1 MGARAL
7 SPSDTRAAAPGERGV
22 ALVTSL
28 MMMFL
33 VSSLLVGFTL
43 VVMSDSK
50 LRGID
55 QNRSQAFYASHAGLE
70 KLTADLGNL
79 FEVNFAPTRTQLD
92 GLQTTSVRP
101 ALSGVTYVAADG
113 TSGYA
118 LSFPPDGN
126 GNPQASNHTI
136 LSGPYQGLQGL
147 ITPYTID
154 VTARTPTNGEVH
166 LERTV
171 NTVTIPV
178 FQFGTFSD
186 TDLSFFAGPNFNFGG
201 RVHTNGNLFLASGAT
216 LTMADRITAVGEVV
230 RTNLSNGWQTST
242 NYTGNVAVAY
252 KPGATRNLLTT
263 EGSLTATLGSSQN
276 EPTWTN
282 VSLGAYHGYIRN
294 VRTGAKRLDLPL
306 ITVGGQTTDLIRR
319 PGAANEDTANP
330 TLFGQR
336 YFSMA
341 SLRIL
346 LSDTPQAIQNLPTVT
361 QATQPVLLDWTGG
374 PPAGYTVDATHPPL
388 AVSAGLAPGPAAI
401 TTTTTVNTLA
411 GAATI
416 QVNSIANFV
425 VPGDIFVN
433 GRAVWCTGAATNLP
447 GPRFTGCVGTPATNA
462 GVTVETGYR
471 TPLNTSLIG
480 GYIKIEKQDINGVW
494 SDVTLDI
501 LNLGMAGKQLSN
513 AGLCNPQDP
522 NPNAVIRIERLKDN
536 PGGCNNGSVT
546 ATDYWPNAL
555 FDTRE
560 GNVRDSVATNT
571 TTVTLGGV
579 MSYVELDV
587 NNLRRW
593 LQGGIG
599 AQGANAMNVTGYV
612 VYFSDRRNNRNA
624 GGQETAEYGVEDFV
638 NPITVTGT
646 PNAVLDAG
654 EDINT
659 NGALDA
665 YGQTPIVPAGGIAP
679 LNNAATPFTAVAA
692 TVAQVNRPLFFRR
705 ALKIV
710 NGTLGNV
717 IAPGLTVASEN
728 PVYLRG
734 DYNASAANGFGNPHV
749 ATAFMA
755 DALTLLSNNWNDRSS
770 FLAPEDP
777 AQRTA
782 TDTWYRFA
790 VISGKGPS
798 FPRPTGWVSPQDFGT
813 DGGAHNFLRYLE
825 DWGGRTLNYRGAIAS
840 FYYNRQALG
849 TYKCCT
855 NVYKPPTRGYNFDV
869 DFLTPA
875 LLPPRTP
882 MFRDVNTTG
891 FTQIT
896 QPGK

>member
-1 MGARAL
+1 MAAL
-7 SPSDTRAAAPGERGV
+7 ASSRPETRAAAPGEQGV

-28 MMMFL
+28 MLMFL

-43 VVMSDSK
+43 VVMSDTK

-55 QNRSQAFYASHAGLE
+55 QSRNQAFYAAHAGLE

-79 FEVNFAPTRTQLD
+79 FEVNFAPTKAQLD
-92 GLQTTSVRP
+92 ALQTTSVRP
-101 ALSGVTYVAADG
+101 ALSGVTYLAASG
-113 TSGYA
+113 ASGYA
-118 LSFPPDGN
+118 LSYPPDGA
-126 GNPQASNHTI
+126 GNPQASNHMI

-171 NTVTIPV
+171 NTVSIPV

-216 LTMADRITAVGEVV
+216 LTMANRVTAVGEVI
-230 RTNLSNGWQTST
+230 RTNLSNGWPTSS
-242 NYTGNVAVAY
+242 NYIGSVMIDY
-252 KPGATRNLLTT
+252 IPGAYRALATN
-263 EGSLTATLGSSQN
+263 EGSLTGTLGSPQN

-282 VSLGAYHGYIRN
+282 LSLGAYHGNLRN
-294 VRTGAKRLDLPL
+294 NRTGAKRLDLPL
-306 ITVGGQTTDLIRR
+306 ITVGGQTTALIRR
-319 PGAANEDTANP
+319 PAAANEDAVNP
-330 TLFGQR
+330 VLFGQR

-361 QATQPVLLDWTGG
+361 QATQPVLLDWAGS

-388 AVSAGLAPGPAAI
+388 ATSAGLAPGPAAI

-411 GAATI
+411 GDMTI
-416 QVNSIANFV
+416 RVNSIANFI
-425 VPGDIFVN
+425 VPGNIFVN
-433 GRAVWCTGAATNLP
+433 GRAAWCTGTATNLP
-447 GPRFTGCVGTPATNA
+447 GTRFTGCVGTPATNA

-501 LNLGMAGKQLSN
+501 LNLGIAGGQLSN
-513 AGLCNPQDP
+513 SGLCNPQDP
-522 NPNAVIRIERLKDN
+522 NPNAVIRLERLKDN
-536 PGGCNNGSVT
+536 PGGCNNGSVA
-546 ATDYWPNAL
+546 ATDYWPHAL

-560 GNVRDSVATNT
+560 GNVRDSLATNT

-579 MSYVELDV
+579 MYYVELDV

-593 LQGGIG
+593 FQGGIG

-612 VYFSDRRNNRNA
+612 VYFSDRRNNRDA
-624 GGQETAEYGVEDFV
+624 AGQETAEYGVEDFV
-638 NPITVTGT
+638 NPATAAGT

-654 EDINT
+654 EDVNA
-659 NGALDA
+659 NGVLDA

-679 LNNAATPFTAVAA
+679 LDNAATPFVSVAA
-692 TVAQVNRPLFFRR
+692 TIAQVNRPLFFRR

-710 NGTLGNV
+710 NGLLGNI
-717 IAPGLTVASEN
+717 IAQGLTIASEN
-728 PVYLRG
+728 PVYVKG
-734 DYNASAANGFGNPHV
+734 DYNASAANGFGDPHV
-749 ATAFMA
+749 ATAIMA
-755 DALTLLSNNWNDRSS
+755 DALTLLSNSWNDRSS
-770 FLAPEDP
+770 FLTPEDP
-777 AQRTA
+777 AGRLA
-782 TDTWYRFA
+782 TDTWYRLA

-798 FPRPTGWVSPQDFGT
+798 FPRPTAWASGQDFGT

-825 DWGGRTLNYRGAIAS
+825 NWGGRTLNYRGAIAS
-840 FYYNRQALG
+840 LYYNRQAVG